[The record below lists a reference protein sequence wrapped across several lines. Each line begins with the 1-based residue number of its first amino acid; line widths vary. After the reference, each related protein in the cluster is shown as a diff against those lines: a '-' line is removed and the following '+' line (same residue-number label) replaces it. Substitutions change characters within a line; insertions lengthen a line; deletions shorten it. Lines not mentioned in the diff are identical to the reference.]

1 MVPEAGV
8 PALQYQDN
16 GPVVEL
22 RGVNMLYTG
31 GKNQVDA
38 LADVDLTICRGEF
51 VCALGPSGC
60 GKSTLLNLIAGL
72 LKPTGGTITMLG
84 KPITGVD
91 RSRAVLF
98 QTPTLYPWLS
108 TFDNVAFGP
117 RMQGMPAPQV
127 RAETEKYLKLVG
139 LEDFAKSKP
148 YELSGGMKQRAAL
161 ARVLVNQPEVILM
174 DEPFGA
180 LDALTRA
187 NMQDLIRRMWKET
200 GSTVFFI
207 THDVDEA
214 LRLATKV
221 VVLSNRP
228 GRIVLERE
236 VDFTRSIR
244 DGQNDD
250 TLFTPPYIALRREIL
265 SQINQ

>member
-1 MVPEAGV
+1 M
-8 PALQYQDN
+8 
-16 GPVVEL
+16 
-22 RGVNMLYTG
+22 
-31 GKNQVDA
+31 
-38 LADVDLTICRGEF
+38 
-51 VCALGPSGC
+51 
-60 GKSTLLNLIAGL
+60 
-72 LKPTGGTITMLG
+72 
-84 KPITGVD
+84 
-91 RSRAVLF
+91 LF